1 MGISKK
7 IVGSGL
13 IVLTILL
20 CQFLN
25 APETGHAVYHHV
37 SVELTGIIS

>member
-13 IVLTILL
+13 IVLTILC
-20 CQFLN
+20 CQFIYVPN
-25 APETGHAVYHHV
+25 TCQDTNQQVP
-37 SVELTGIIS
+37 VELTGTVS

>member
-13 IVLTILL
+13 IVLTILYCRL
-20 CQFLN
+20 LYVPN
-25 APETGHAVYHHV
+25 ACHTIHHNA
-37 SVELTGIIS
+37 SVELTGTVS